1 MPHTPASS
9 TSAAAPASFIDSP
22 HAAWRLLTTLGLVVL
37 GNSSMY
43 VVSVVLPAVQAEFGV
58 GRADASLPYTL
69 MMVCLGL
76 GGLWTGRL
84 ADKHG
89 LMPVLCVGA
98 VAVCGGFVWAGLSGS
113 IWGFGLAHG
122 LMGLIGASATFAPLM
137 ADTALWWNK
146 RRGIAVAICAS
157 GNYIAGALWPPIVQ
171 HGIEA
176 IGWRHTY
183 VLMGLVCGVGMLL
196 LAVRMRQRAPLVLMD
211 VSAPAASE
219 PTLASAASSA
229 PSPLAGGAAAGV
241 AAAAP
246 SSLSL
251 SLSSSSA
258 ATAAPAPSVPSA
270 VDRSRPFGL
279 RPVHAQLLLC
289 VAGVACCVAMAMP
302 QVHIVAYCT
311 DLGFGAARGA
321 EMLSLMLACGIV
333 SRLVSG
339 VICDRIGGVRTLLLG
354 SALQGVGLMLF
365 LPFDG
370 MVPLYVISAMFGL
383 FQGGIVPAYAII
395 IREYFAPQEAGAR
408 VGAVIMAT
416 LIGMALGGWMSG
428 WIFDV
433 TGSYQAAFINGMGWN
448 LLNLS
453 IVGWLY
459 WRVRQQSAVTPR
471 PQRSPG

>member
-1 MPHTPASS
+1 MPNTSS
-9 TSAAAPASFIDSP
+9 PPSAAAPASLIDSRQ
-22 HAAWRLLTTLGLVVL
+22 AAWRLLTTLGLVVL

-76 GGLWTGRL
+76 GGIWTGRM
-84 ADKHG
+84 ADRHG

-171 HGIEA
+171 HGIEL

-183 VLMGLVCGVGMLL
+183 VLLGLVCGVGMLL
-196 LAVRMRQRAPLVLMD
+196 LALRMRQRAPMVQMD
-211 VSAPAASE
+211 AAPAAVAPAAS
-219 PTLASAASSA
+219 
-229 PSPLAGGAAAGV
+229 GAA
-241 AAAAP
+241 P
-246 SSLSL
+246 LPL
-251 SLSSSSA
+251 PL
-258 ATAAPAPSVPSA
+258 
-270 VDRSRPFGL
+270 DRSRPFGL
-279 RPVHAQLLLC
+279 RPLDAQLLLC

-354 SALQGVGLMLF
+354 SALQGVGLALF

-370 MVPLYVISAMFGL
+370 LVPLYVISAMFGL

-395 IREYFAPQEAGAR
+395 IREYFAPQEADAR

-416 LIGMALGGWMSG
+416 LIGMALGGL
-428 WIFDV
+428 DV
-433 TGSYQAAFINGMGWN
+433 G
-448 LLNLS
+448 LDL
-453 IVGWLY
+453 
-459 WRVRQQSAVTPR
+459 
-471 PQRSPG
+471 

>member
-1 MPHTPASS
+1 MPQAPASP
-9 TSAAAPASFIDSP
+9 TSSAAPASLIDSP
-22 HAAWRLLTTLGLVVL
+22 QAAWRLLTTLGLVVL

-69 MMVCLGL
+69 MMVCLGI
-76 GGLWTGRL
+76 GGLWTGRM
-84 ADKHG
+84 ADRHG

-113 IWGFGLAHG
+113 IWIFGLAHG
-122 LMGLIGASATFAPLM
+122 LMGLVGSSATFAPLM

-171 HGIEA
+171 HGIDA
-176 IGWRHTY
+176 IGWRQTY
-183 VLMGLVCGVGMLL
+183 VLLGLVCGAGMLL
-196 LAVRMRQRAPLVLMD
+196 LALRMRQRAPLVLMD
-211 VSAPAASE
+211 AVAQPAS
-219 PTLASAASSA
+219 
-229 PSPLAGGAAAGV
+229 

-246 SSLSL
+246 QPVAL
-251 SLSSSSA
+251 
-258 ATAAPAPSVPSA
+258 
-270 VDRSRPFGL
+270 DRSRPFGL
-279 RPVHAQLLLC
+279 RPLHAQLLLC

-370 MVPLYVISAMFGL
+370 LVPLYVISAMFGL
-383 FQGGIVPAYAII
+383 FQGGLVPSYAII

-428 WIFDV
+428 WIFDI
-433 TGSYQAAFINGMGWN
+433 TGSYHAAFLNGLAWN

-459 WRVRQQSAVTPR
+459 WRVRRQGAAGAPTP
-471 PQRSPG
+471 PAAG